1 MKIADRK
8 HDETSVSG
16 TKMIENVSRSFR
28 GSPSSRSFS
37 RRGFLQGALASG
49 VFVLSARFVS
59 QPLWAAEGE
68 APPAPFEPGLWM
80 SIASDGTVTIVAH
93 RSEMGCGSRTAL
105 PLVVTDELDADWSK
119 VKIEQAPGDPKYG
132 DQDTD
137 GSHSVRSSFDL
148 MRQVGAT
155 GRVMLISAAATQW
168 GVSPKECS
176 TEPHFVV
183 HRASGRKLGYGELAS
198 AAAKLPVPKKE
209 DVPLKARSEW
219 RYIGKESNSLFDLPE
234 IITGKAVFGMDATMP
249 GMVFASVEHPPV
261 LGQKIKSYDDKA
273 TLKVPG
279 VQKTLTID
287 PFKPPHL
294 FQPLGGVAVIADNTW
309 AAFKG
314 RKSLNIEWDASPHA
328 VYNSGPFRK
337 TLEATSRQP
346 GKVAR
351 NVGDVDAEFA
361 RVQKAGGGEFKIVE
375 AEYYA
380 PHLAHASME
389 PPVAVAEYRDGK
401 VVAWAPTQNPQAVQD
416 TIASVLGIKKE
427 DVTCHVTLLGGGFG
441 RKSKPDQVAEA
452 AVLSKQLGKPVKV
465 VWSREDDIHFDFFH
479 SVAAMYMKAA
489 VGPNGKPSAWL
500 QRTVYPP
507 IASTF
512 DASATYADDEMG
524 LGWNNL
530 PFDIPNHR
538 AENGPADY
546 HVRIGWL
553 RSVANIYHA
562 FAIHSFADELAKS
575 ANKDSV
581 QYFLDLIGPARI
593 VPLTYKDDEAD
604 EKDRYPLD
612 TARLRRVV
620 EVAAEKSGWGKRS
633 AGLGKGRG
641 MGIAAHRSFL
651 TYVATVVEVEVDS
664 RGQVHIPGVW
674 TAVDAGTV
682 VSPDNVRN
690 QFEGAAVFG
699 TSLALFGE
707 ITATN
712 GVIDQSNFNNYQVA
726 RMNRAP
732 RHVEVHIVASEA
744 PPAGVGEPGVPP
756 FAPALYNAVFAATG
770 KRAREL
776 PLSKTKLV

>member
-1 MKIADRK
+1 MKI
-8 HDETSVSG
+8 
-16 TKMIENVSRSFR
+16 IENVSLHV
-28 GSPSSRSFS
+28 S
-37 RRGFLQGALASG
+37 RRGFLHGALASG
-49 VFVLSARFVS
+49 VFVLSARFIPE
-59 QPLWAAEGE
+59 PLWAAEGE
-68 APPAPFEPGLWM
+68 AAAPPFQPSLWM

-105 PLVVTDELDADWSK
+105 PLVVADELDADWSK
-119 VKIEQAPGDPKYG
+119 VKIDQAIGDPKYG

-155 GRVMLISAAATQW
+155 GRFMLISAAAAQW
-168 GVSPKECS
+168 GVSPKDCT

-183 HRASGRKLGYGELAS
+183 HRASGRKLGYGALAA

-209 DVPLKARSEW
+209 AIPLALKKRSEW

-234 IITGKAVFGMDATMP
+234 MVTGKAIFGMDATMP
-249 GMVFASVEHPPV
+249 GMVYASVEHPPV

-273 TLKVPG
+273 ALKVPG

-287 PFKPPHL
+287 TFKPPHQ

-314 RKSLNIEWDASPHA
+314 RKSLKVDWDSSPHSE
-328 VYNSGPFRK
+328 YNSAPFRK
-337 TLEATSRQP
+337 TLEATSRKP
-346 GKVAR
+346 GKVVR
-351 NVGDVDAEFA
+351 NVGDVDAAFA
-361 RVQKAGGGEFKIVE
+361 KGGQIIE
-375 AEYYA
+375 AEYYT
-380 PHLAHASME
+380 PHLAHVSME

-401 VVAWAPTQNPQAVQD
+401 VMAWAPTQNPQAVQE

-465 VWSREDDIHFDFFH
+465 VWTREDDIHCDFFH

-489 VGPNGKPSAWL
+489 IGADGKPTAWL

-507 IASTF
+507 IGSTF
-512 DASATYADDEMG
+512 DVSATYALDEMG

-530 PFDIPNHR
+530 PFEIPNHR
-538 AENGPADY
+538 AENGPADF

-553 RSVANIYHA
+553 RSVANVYHA

-581 QYFLDLIGPARI
+581 QYLLDLIGPARI
-593 VPLTYKDDEAD
+593 VPLEYKEEDAD
-604 EKDRYPLD
+604 EKQRYPLD

-620 EVAAEKSGWGKRS
+620 EIAAEKSGWGKRP
-633 AGLGKGRG
+633 LGKGRG

-651 TYVATVVEVEVDS
+651 TYVATVVEVEVDGK
-664 RGQVHIPGVW
+664 GQVHIPNVW
-674 TAVDAGTV
+674 TALDAGTV

-699 TSLALFGE
+699 TSLASFGE

-712 GVIDQSNFNNYQVA
+712 GAIDQSNFNNYQLA

-732 RHVEVHIVASEA
+732 RHVDVQIVKSEA

-770 KRAREL
+770 KRVREL

>member
-1 MKIADRK
+1 M
-8 HDETSVSG
+8 SV
-16 TKMIENVSRSFR
+16 IENVSR
-28 GSPSSRSFS
+28 
-37 RRGFLQGALASG
+37 RRFVQGALAGG
-49 VFVLSARFVS
+49 VLILGARYA
-59 QPLWAAEGE
+59 PRLLHAEDEPTAPAALD
-68 APPAPFEPGLWM
+68 PGLWM
-80 SIASDGTVTIVAH
+80 AIAADGTVTIVAH

-105 PLVVTDELDADWSK
+105 PLVVADELDADWSK
-119 VKIEQAPGDPKYG
+119 VKIDQAIGDPKYG

-148 MRQVGAT
+148 MRQVGGS
-155 GRVMLISAAATQW
+155 GRAMLISAAAAQW
-168 GVSPKECS
+168 KVSPSDCT
-176 TEPHFVV
+176 TELHFVV
-183 HRASGRKLGYGELAS
+183 HRASNRKLGYGELAA
-198 AAAKLPVPKKE
+198 AAAKLPVPKTDE
-209 DVPLKARSEW
+209 LKLKSRSQW
-219 RYIGKESNSLFDLPE
+219 RYIGKESNALFDLPDMV
-234 IITGKAVFGMDATMP
+234 TGKAVFGMDATMP
-249 GMVFASVEHPPV
+249 GMVFASIEHPPV

-273 TLKVPG
+273 ALQIPG
-279 VQKTLTID
+279 VKQTLTLD
-287 PFKPPHL
+287 TVKPPHM

-314 RKSLNIEWDASPHA
+314 RKSLKIDWDSSSHSS
-328 VYNSGPFRK
+328 YNSAAYRK
-337 TLEATSRQP
+337 SLEATSQKP
-346 GKVAR
+346 GKVVR
-351 NVGDVDAEFA
+351 NIGDVDAAF
-361 RVQKAGGGEFKIVE
+361 KKGGKIIE

-389 PPVAVAEYRDGK
+389 PPVAVAEFRDGK
-401 VVAWAPTQNPQAVQD
+401 VIAWAPTQNPQAVQD
-416 TIASVLGIKKE
+416 TVATALGIKKE

-452 AVLSKQLGKPVKV
+452 AILSKQLGKPVKV
-465 VWSREDDIHFDFFH
+465 VWTREDDIRFDFYH

-489 VGPNGKPSAWL
+489 LGADGKPTAWL
-500 QRTVYPP
+500 QRSVFPP
-507 IASTF
+507 INSTF
-512 DASATYADDEMG
+512 EATATYGDDEMG

-562 FAIHSFADELAKS
+562 FAIQSFADELAKS
-575 ANKDSV
+575 AHKDSV
-581 QYFLDLIGPARI
+581 EFLLGLIGPERI
-593 VPLTYKDDEAD
+593 IKLDAKGDDAEEA
-604 EKDRYPLD
+604 KLYPFD

-620 EVAAEKSGWGKRS
+620 EIAAEKSGWGKRT
-633 AGLGKGRG
+633 LGKGRG
-641 MGIAAHRSFL
+641 LGIAAHRSFL
-651 TYVATVVEVEVDS
+651 TYVATVVEVEVDNK
-664 RGQVHIPGVW
+664 GQVHIPGVW

-699 TSLALFGE
+699 TSLALFSE

-712 GVIDQSNFNNYQVA
+712 GAIDQSNFDSYPIT

-732 RHVEVHIVASEA
+732 RQITVTIVDSDA

-770 KRAREL
+770 KRVREL

>member
-1 MKIADRK
+1 MK
-8 HDETSVSG
+8 V
-16 TKMIENVSRSFR
+16 IENVSR
-28 GSPSSRSFS
+28 
-37 RRGFLQGALASG
+37 RRFVQGALAGG
-49 VFVLSARFVS
+49 VLILGARYA
-59 QPLWAAEGE
+59 PTLLHAAEE
-68 APPAPFEPGLWM
+68 PAPTALEPSLWM
-80 SIASDGTVTIVAH
+80 AIAADGTVTIVAH

-105 PLVVTDELDADWSK
+105 PLVVADELDADWSK
-119 VKIEQAPGDPKYG
+119 VKIDQAVGDLKYG

-148 MRQVGAT
+148 MRQVGAA
-155 GRVMLISAAATQW
+155 GRAMLIGAAAAQW
-168 GVSPKECS
+168 NVPAKDCS

-183 HRASGRKLGYGELAS
+183 HRASGRKLGYGELSA
-198 AAAKLPVPKKE
+198 AAAKLPVPKTE
-209 DVPLKARSEW
+209 DLQLKPRTKW
-219 RYIGKESNSLFDLPE
+219 RYIGKETNSLFDLSD
-234 IITGKAVFGMDATMP
+234 IVTGKAMFGMDATMP
-249 GMVFASVEHPPV
+249 GMVFASIEHPPV
-261 LGQKIKSYDDKA
+261 LGQKIKSYDDKTA
-273 TLKVPG
+273 LKVSG
-279 VQKTLTID
+279 VKQTLTLETV
-287 PFKPPHL
+287 KPPHL
-294 FQPLGGVAVIADNTW
+294 FQPLGGVAVIADSTW

-314 RKSLNIEWDASPHA
+314 RKSLKIEWDNSPHS
-328 VYNSGPFRK
+328 VYNSAAYRK

-346 GKVAR
+346 GKVVR
-351 NVGDVDAEFA
+351 NVGDVDAAFA
-361 RVQKAGGGEFKIVE
+361 KGGKIID

-401 VVAWAPTQNPQAVQD
+401 VLAWAPTQNPQAVQD
-416 TIASVLGIKKE
+416 TVATALGIKKE

-452 AVLSKQLGKPVKV
+452 AILSKKLGKPVKV
-465 VWSREDDIHFDFFH
+465 VWTREDDIHFDFFH

-489 VGPNGKPSAWL
+489 IGPDGKPSAWL
-500 QRTVYPP
+500 QRSVFPP
-507 IASTF
+507 IGSTF
-512 DASATYADDEMG
+512 DAATTYGDDEMG

-562 FAIHSFADELAKS
+562 FAIQCFADELAQA

-581 QYFLDLIGPARI
+581 EYLLGLIGPERA
-593 VPLTYKDDEAD
+593 LNLDYKGDDAEEAKTYPFE
-604 EKDRYPLD
+604 
-612 TARLRRVV
+612 TGRLRRVV
-620 EVAAEKSGWGKRS
+620 EIVADRSGWGKKTS
-633 AGLGKGRG
+633 GKGRG
-641 MGIAAHRSFL
+641 LGIAAHRSFL
-651 TYVATVVEVEVDS
+651 TYVATVVEVEVDNK
-664 RGQVHIPGVW
+664 GQVHIPNVW

-682 VSPDNVRN
+682 VAPDNVRN

-712 GVIDQSNFNNYQVA
+712 GVIDQSNFNNYQVT

-732 RHVEVHIVASEA
+732 RHVDVHLVASDA

-770 KRAREL
+770 KRVREL
-776 PLSKTKLV
+776 PLSKTKLVS

>member
-1 MKIADRK
+1 M
-8 HDETSVSG
+8 SFV
-16 TKMIENVSRSFR
+16 ENVSR
-28 GSPSSRSFS
+28 
-37 RRGFLQGALASG
+37 RRFVQGALAGG
-49 VFVLSARFVS
+49 VLILGARYAPRLLRSTKGETAPSAA
-59 QPLWAAEGE
+59 L
-68 APPAPFEPGLWM
+68 EPDLWM
-80 SIASDGTVTIVAH
+80 SVASDGTVTIVAH

-105 PLVVTDELDADWSK
+105 PLVVADELDADWSR
-119 VKIEQAPGDPKYG
+119 VKIDQAIGDPKYG

-148 MRQVGAT
+148 MRQVGGA
-155 GRVMLISAAATQW
+155 GRAMLITAAAAQW
-168 GVSPKECS
+168 SVSAKDCT

-183 HRASGRKLGYGELAS
+183 HKSSGRKLGYGDL
-198 AAAKLPVPKKE
+198 AAAASKLPVPKTE
-209 DVPLKARSEW
+209 DLKLKSRSEW
-219 RYIGKESNSLFDLPE
+219 RYIGKESNSLFDLPDMVA
-234 IITGKAVFGMDATMP
+234 GKAIFGMDATMP
-249 GMVFASVEHPPV
+249 GMVFASIEHPPV

-273 TLKVPG
+273 ALKVPG
-279 VQKTLTID
+279 VKQTLTID
-287 PFKPPHL
+287 TVKAPHV

-314 RKSLNIEWDASPHA
+314 RKSLKIEWDSSPHS
-328 VYNSGPFRK
+328 VYNSAAYRK
-337 TLEATSRQP
+337 TLETTSQKP
-346 GKVAR
+346 GKVVR
-351 NVGDVDAEFA
+351 NIGDVDAAFA
-361 RVQKAGGGEFKIVE
+361 KGGKIIE

-401 VVAWAPTQNPQAVQD
+401 VLAWAPTQNPQAVQD
-416 TIASVLGIKKE
+416 TIATALGIKKE

-452 AVLSKQLGKPVKV
+452 AVLSKKLGKPVKV
-465 VWSREDDIHFDFFH
+465 VWTREDDIRFDFFH

-489 VGPNGKPSAWL
+489 VGTDGKPTAWL
-500 QRTVYPP
+500 QRSVFPP
-507 IASTF
+507 IGSTF
-512 DASATYADDEMG
+512 DAATTYGDDEMG

-562 FAIHSFADELAKS
+562 FAIQSFADELAKS

-581 QYFLDLIGPARI
+581 EYLLGLIGPARI
-593 VPLTYKDDEAD
+593 MSLEHKAEDAEEA
-604 EKDRYPLD
+604 KLYPYD
-612 TARLRRVV
+612 TARLRRVI
-620 EVAAEKSGWGKRS
+620 EIAADKSGWGKRPI
-633 AGLGKGRG
+633 GKGRG
-641 MGIAAHRSFL
+641 LGIAAHRSL
-651 TYVATVVEVEVDS
+651 
-664 RGQVHIPGVW
+664 GQVHIPGVW

-712 GVIDQSNFNNYQVA
+712 GIIDQSNFNNYPIT

-732 RHVEVHIVASEA
+732 RQISVHVVESDA

-770 KRAREL
+770 KRVREL

>member
-1 MKIADRK
+1 
-8 HDETSVSG
+8 
-16 TKMIENVSRSFR
+16 
-28 GSPSSRSFS
+28 
-37 RRGFLQGALASG
+37 
-49 VFVLSARFVS
+49 VLTARFIPE
-59 QPLWAAEGE
+59 PLWAAEGE
-68 APPAPFEPGLWM
+68 AARPFEPSVWM
-80 SIASDGTVTIVAH
+80 SIAPDGTVTIVAH

-105 PLVVTDELDADWSK
+105 PLVVADELDADWTR
-119 VKIEQAPGDPKYG
+119 VRLEQAIGDPKYG
-132 DQDTD
+132 EQDTD
-137 GSHSVRSSFDL
+137 GSHSVRSNFDL

-155 GRVMLISAAATQW
+155 GRAMLISAAAAKW
-168 GVSPKECS
+168 GVPAKDCA

-183 HRASGRKLGYGELAS
+183 HTASGRKLGYGEVAA

-209 DVPLKARSEW
+209 DVPLKERSQW

-234 IITGKAVFGMDATMP
+234 IVTGKAIFGMDATMP
-249 GMVFASVEHPPV
+249 GMVYASIEHPPV

-273 TLKVPG
+273 ALQVTG

-287 PFKPPHL
+287 PFKPPHM
-294 FQPLGGVAVIADNTW
+294 FQPLGGVAVIADNSY

-314 RKSLNIEWDASPHA
+314 RKSLKIEWDSSPNE

-337 TLEATSRQP
+337 TLEATSRKP
-346 GKVAR
+346 CKVVR
-351 NVGDVDAEFA
+351 NVGDVDATFA
-361 RVQKAGGGEFKIVE
+361 QSAKAGGKIID
-375 AEYYA
+375 AEYYT

-401 VVAWAPTQNPQAVQD
+401 VLAWAPTQNPQAVQE
-416 TIASVLGIKKE
+416 TIAGVLGIKKE

-465 VWSREDDIHFDFFH
+465 VWSREDDIRFDYFH

-489 VGPNGKPSAWL
+489 IGADGKPTAWL

-507 IASTF
+507 IGSTF
-512 DASATYADDEMG
+512 DTKAVYADDEMG

-562 FAIHSFADELAKS
+562 FAIHSFADELAHNAK
-575 ANKDSV
+575 KDPV
-581 QYFLDLIGPARI
+581 QYLLDLIGPARI
-593 VPLTYKDDEAD
+593 VALDLKGDEAED
-604 EKDRYPLD
+604 AKQYPLD

-620 EVAAEKSGWGKRS
+620 EIAAEKSGWGKS
-633 AGLGKGRG
+633 PMGNGRG
-641 MGIAAHRSFL
+641 LGIAAHRSFL
-651 TYVATVVEVEVDS
+651 TYVATVVEVEVDG
-664 RGQVHIPGVW
+664 RGQVHIPNVW
-674 TAVDAGTV
+674 TAVDAGTT
-682 VSPDNVRN
+682 VSPDNIRN

-699 TSLALFGE
+699 TSLALFSE

-712 GVIDQSNFNNYQVA
+712 GAIDQSNFHNYQIA

-732 RHVEVHIVASEA
+732 RHIDIHIVKSEA
-744 PPAGVGEPGVPP
+744 PPAGVGEPGLPP
-756 FAPALYNAVFAATG
+756 IAPALYNAVFAATG
-770 KRAREL
+770 KRVREL

>member
-1 MKIADRK
+1 MKLIDNLSANN
-8 HDETSVSG
+8 
-16 TKMIENVSRSFR
+16 NVSRPV
-28 GSPSSRSFS
+28 SPNFS
-37 RRGFLQGALASG
+37 RRGFLQAALVSGAL
-49 VFVLSARFVS
+49 VLTARFIPE
-59 QPLWAAEGE
+59 PLWAAEGE
-68 APPAPFEPGLWM
+68 AARPFEPSVWM
-80 SIASDGTVTIVAH
+80 SIAPDGTVTIVAH

-105 PLVVTDELDADWSK
+105 PLVVADELDADWTR
-119 VKIEQAPGDPKYG
+119 VRLEQAIGDPKYG
-132 DQDTD
+132 EQDTD
-137 GSHSVRSSFDL
+137 GSHSVRSNFDL

-155 GRVMLISAAATQW
+155 GRAMLISAAAAKW
-168 GVSPKECS
+168 GVPAKDCA

-183 HRASGRKLGYGELAS
+183 HTASGRKLGYGEVAA

-209 DVPLKARSEW
+209 DVPLKERSQW

-234 IITGKAVFGMDATMP
+234 IVTGKAIFGMDATMP
-249 GMVFASVEHPPV
+249 GMVYASIEHPPV

-273 TLKVPG
+273 ALQVTG

-287 PFKPPHL
+287 PFKPPHM
-294 FQPLGGVAVIADNTW
+294 FQPLGGVAVIADNSY

-314 RKSLNIEWDASPHA
+314 RKSLKIEWDSSPNE

-337 TLEATSRQP
+337 TLEATSRKP
-346 GKVAR
+346 CKVVR
-351 NVGDVDAEFA
+351 NVGDVDATFA
-361 RVQKAGGGEFKIVE
+361 QSAKAGGKIID
-375 AEYYA
+375 AEYYT

-401 VVAWAPTQNPQAVQD
+401 VLAWAPTQNPQAVQE
-416 TIASVLGIKKE
+416 TIAGVLGIKKE

-465 VWSREDDIHFDFFH
+465 VWSREDDIRFDYFH

-489 VGPNGKPSAWL
+489 IGADGKPTAWL

-507 IASTF
+507 IGSTF
-512 DASATYADDEMG
+512 DTKAVYADDEMG

-562 FAIHSFADELAKS
+562 FAIHSFADELAHNAK
-575 ANKDSV
+575 KDPV
-581 QYFLDLIGPARI
+581 QYLLDLIGPARI
-593 VPLTYKDDEAD
+593 VALDLKGDEAED
-604 EKDRYPLD
+604 AKQYPLD

-620 EVAAEKSGWGKRS
+620 EIAAEKSGWGKS
-633 AGLGKGRG
+633 PMGKGRG
-641 MGIAAHRSFL
+641 LGIAAHRSFL
-651 TYVATVVEVEVDS
+651 TYVATVVEVEVDG
-664 RGQVHIPGVW
+664 RGQVHIPNVW
-674 TAVDAGTV
+674 TAVDAGTT
-682 VSPDNVRN
+682 VSPDNIRN

-699 TSLALFGE
+699 TSLALFSE

-712 GVIDQSNFNNYQVA
+712 GAIDQSNFHNYQIA

-732 RHVEVHIVASEA
+732 RHIDIHIVKSEA
-744 PPAGVGEPGVPP
+744 PPAGVGEPGLPP
-756 FAPALYNAVFAATG
+756 IAPALYNAVFAATG
-770 KRAREL
+770 KRVRQL

>member
-1 MKIADRK
+1 MKL
-8 HDETSVSG
+8 
-16 TKMIENVSRSFR
+16 IENVSR
-28 GSPSSRSFS
+28 PIS
-37 RRGFLQGALASG
+37 RRGFLHGALVSS
-49 VFVLSARFVS
+49 VFVLSARFVPE
-59 QPLWAAEGE
+59 PLWAAEGE
-68 APPAPFEPGLWM
+68 TAAPFEPSLWM
-80 SIASDGTVTIVAH
+80 SIASDGTVTVVAH
-93 RSEMGCGSRTAL
+93 RAEMGCGSRTAL
-105 PLVVTDELDADWSK
+105 PLVVADELDADWSK
-119 VKIEQAPGDPKYG
+119 VKIEQAIGDPKYG

-137 GSHSVRSSFDL
+137 GSHSVRSNFDL

-155 GRVMLISAAATQW
+155 GRAMLIGAAATQW
-168 GVSPKECS
+168 SVSAKDCT

-183 HRASGRKLGYGELAS
+183 HRASGRKLGYGDIAA

-209 DVPLKARSEW
+209 DVPLKDRSQW
-219 RYIGKESNSLFDLPE
+219 RYIGKENNALFDLPE
-234 IITGKAVFGMDATMP
+234 IVTGKAIFGMDATMP
-249 GMVFASVEHPPV
+249 GMVFASIEHPPV
-261 LGQKIKSYDDKA
+261 LGQKVKSYDDKA
-273 TLKVPG
+273 ALKVPG

-287 PFKPPHL
+287 IFKPPHQ

-314 RKSLNIEWDASPHA
+314 RKNLKIEWDNTNSPHA
-328 VYNSGPFRK
+328 QYNSAAFRK
-337 TLEATSRQP
+337 TLEATSRKP
-346 GKVAR
+346 GKVVR
-351 NVGDVDAEFA
+351 NVGDVDAVFA
-361 RVQKAGGGEFKIVE
+361 RNGKNDRSGFKIIE
-375 AEYYA
+375 AEYYT
-380 PHLAHASME
+380 PHLAHVSME

-401 VVAWAPTQNPQAVQD
+401 VLAWAPTQNPQAVQE

-465 VWSREDDIHFDFFH
+465 VWSREDDIRFDFFH

-489 VGPNGKPSAWL
+489 VGPDGKPAAWL

-507 IASTF
+507 INSTF
-512 DASATYADDEMG
+512 DVSATYAEDEMG

-546 HVRIGWL
+546 HVRIGWM
-553 RSVANIYHA
+553 RSVANVYHA
-562 FAIHSFADELAKS
+562 FAIHSFADELAKA

-581 QYFLDLIGPARI
+581 QYLLELIGPPRI
-593 VPLTYKDDEAD
+593 VPLEYKEEEAD
-604 EKDRYPLD
+604 EKQRYPLD

-620 EVAAEKSGWGKRS
+620 EIAAEKSGWGKRS
-633 AGLGKGRG
+633 MNLGKGRG

-651 TYVATVVEVEVDS
+651 TYVATVVEIEVDS
-664 RGQVHIPGVW
+664 KGHVHIPNVW

-712 GVIDQSNFNNYQVA
+712 GAIDQSNFNNYQLT

-732 RHVEVHIVASEA
+732 RRVDVYIVQSDA

-756 FAPALYNAVFAATG
+756 FAPALYNAVYAATG
-770 KRAREL
+770 KRVREL